1 MEDVVLIT
9 ASDLGKGIHMLVGR
23 GGNIELSA
31 GPDGVFMVDDQ
42 FAPLTPKIV
51 AAVRQIS
58 KQPIRFVLNTHWHFD
73 HTGGNENLGKVGVAI
88 VAHDNVRRLMSAEQY
103 LKRISRRKISAAPKA
118 ALPIVTFSDGV
129 TFYLNRETIKVLHAP
144 NAHTNGD
151 SIVHFGEADV
161 IHMGDTFFNGFY
173 PLIVFQH
180 GGAIEGMV
188 KVADRVIAMATS
200 GTKII
205 PGHGP
210 LSNKVELKVYRD
222 MLEAV
227 GKRMADAVAAQK
239 SLADLQQN
247 SPLADLDATWGKGFL
262 RLPPKFRDELV
273 YTGIKQ

>member
-1 MEDVVLIT
+1 MRKTIVGAAAGLAILFTAAGVQAQGMEDVKIT

-88 VAHDNVRRLMSAEQY
+88 VAHDNVRRLMSAEYY
-103 LKRISRRKISAAPKA
+103 LNSFGREISAAPKA
-118 ALPIVTFSDGV
+118 ALPIVNFSDGV

-144 NAHTNGD
+144 NAHTSGD

-173 PLIVFQH
+173 PLIVFQL
-180 GGAIEGMV
+180 GA
-188 KVADRVIAMATS
+188 
-200 GTKII
+200 
-205 PGHGP
+205 
-210 LSNKVELKVYRD
+210 L
-222 MLEAV
+222 
-227 GKRMADAVAAQK
+227 
-239 SLADLQQN
+239 
-247 SPLADLDATWGKGFL
+247 L
-262 RLPPKFRDELV
+262 RAW
-273 YTGIKQ
+273 